1 MLEVE
6 IVPSGAIVL
15 TVSRR
20 NEDTGGSLQH
30 ETVAFR
36 INDAALESVTLTEQE
51 AQEAEAAL
59 VAREQSKQFDASRVS
74 CPLAARVHSPWKSEI
89 VLQEDIVFEDLDH
102 GTVVGLMGHATDM
115 WIAHA
120 TGVVIH
126 VVGGTVVHRMNV
138 GTPLTHAVAFPHSFT
153 PASPA

>member
-15 TVSRR
+15 TVSKR

-36 INDAALESVTLTEQE
+36 INDAALGSVTLTEQE
-51 AQEAEAAL
+51 ANDAEAAV
-59 VAREQSKQFDASRVS
+59 VAREQSKHFDASRVS

-126 VVGGTVVHRMNV
+126 VVGGSVVHRINV
-138 GTPLTHAVAFPHSFT
+138 GTALTHAVAFPHSFT